1 MVDAVIRWCLRN
13 PFLMVLLLAGLCVG
27 GYFAVLR
34 TPVDAIPDIGE
45 KQVIVYAEWPGR
57 SPQDVDD
64 QLTFPLTTSLTGTP
78 GVKAIRSMSGFG
90 FSMVFVI
97 FKDDVDYY
105 WARSRVLER
114 MNVAQQRLPMGVTP
128 VLGPDATALGQIYW
142 YTVEGEGFD
151 LAELRS
157 IQDWYV
163 RYQLNAVE
171 GVSEVASIGGF
182 VKQYQIDIHPDKLR
196 AHRVTLMDVFEA
208 VSKSN
213 IDVGAKVVE
222 NNGVEFFI
230 RGVGFIKTLED
241 LERVVIR
248 EQGGTPLTLRNVAT
262 VQLGPDFRR
271 GALDK
276 AGVEAVGGV
285 VLMRYGE
292 NPRAVVERVKGKITQ
307 LELGLPSKTLPDG
320 RVSRVRIVPFY
331 DRTTI
336 VDETLD
342 TLKKALAEEAL
353 LASLV
358 ILFFLLHLRTT
369 VTVLATLPLAVALTF
384 ILMYQFGVD
393 SNIMSLA
400 GLAIAIGD
408 VADMGIIMSENIYR
422 RIASATEQEKR
433 EKGHFGIVYEGATE
447 VGGAIITAV
456 SNTIV
461 SFIPVF
467 FLTDQE
473 GKMFKPLAF
482 TKTFAIGSSVVLAI
496 TVVPFLCYLLF
507 RPVKWRATITA
518 VMAIGIGVLAMLAT
532 HAAFVWGLAKGHGE
546 GWLISAAVGVG
557 VGLCVVRM
565 TRERFLPLEEN
576 PVSRLI
582 ARGYVPTLSWILA
595 HKRTFLV
602 LPLAILFVGMS
613 VWLGVGKTLYP
624 LEATVNLLARAP
636 ASPQLK
642 RLMHARPDQD
652 VTRPLVEFD
661 QLRWERVREKD
672 GEERSRIAWRRADPG
687 ERDAEIASGTTVV
700 RGGRILPGIG
710 REFMPPLDEGSFLY
724 MPSLLPQGSLSQA
737 IQVNSTQ
744 DLAIAS
750 VPEVESVVGK
760 IGRAESA
767 LDPAPIGMIESIV
780 ILKPEDEWRTAR
792 VERFFSDWPG
802 FLRTPL
808 SWIWSEER
816 RITKGEILAEL
827 QEKTA
832 IPGVLPTFLQPI
844 QTRLVMLQTGFR
856 AMMGVKIYG
865 GDLREI
871 ERIGL
876 QIEQLLRE
884 VPGATDIVA
893 DRIVGKPYIQID
905 IDRDRIGRYGVNI
918 RNVQDVIE
926 MALGGMN
933 LMESVE
939 GRERYPIRIR
949 LARDFREDTEAIQR
963 ISVPTSTGAQVPLA
977 QLATITT
984 VLGPQEIKGERGL
997 LVGYVTMNTRDRD
1010 EVSVVDDAE
1019 ALLQQAVED
1028 GRLELP
1034 AGYYWEWSGQFENQ
1048 VRATARMRILVPIT
1062 LFIMFVMLYLGFTR
1076 WWIAPVIFFGVLVS
1090 ASGGFVMLALWGAN
1104 LSVAVWVGFLV
1115 LFGVVDD
1122 DGVVIATYLEGTFK
1136 DRVFESIAEIR
1147 AATLDAGLKRIR
1159 PCLMTI
1165 ATTVFGLMPI
1175 FWATGR
1181 GSDVMQPMAIP
1192 VMGGMAV
1199 SLITLFI
1206 VPCMF
1211 CAVEEWKWKR
1221 SSNP

>member
-1 MVDAVIRWCLRN
+1 MVNAIIRWCMKN
-13 PFLMVLLLAGLCVG
+13 TFLMLLIIMGICAAG
-27 GYFAVLR
+27 YWAVTR

-45 KQVIVYAEWPGR
+45 KQVIVYADWEGR

-64 QLTFPLTTSLTGTP
+64 QVSYPLTTSLTGTP
-78 GVKAIRSMSGFG
+78 GVKSIRSMSGFG

-97 FKDDVDYY
+97 FEDSADYY

-114 MNVAQQRLPMGVTP
+114 MNVAQQRLPAGVTP
-128 VLGPDATALGQIYW
+128 VLGPDATALGQVYW

-163 RYQLNAVE
+163 RYQMQSVP

-182 VKQYQIDIHPDKLR
+182 VKQYQIDLNPDKMR
-196 AHRVTLMDVFEA
+196 AHRVTMMDVYDA
-208 VSKSN
+208 VRKSN

-222 NNGVEFFI
+222 KSGVEFFI
-230 RGVGFIKTLED
+230 RGLGFVKSIED

-248 EQGGTPLTLRNVAT
+248 QEGGTPLYLKSVAT

-276 AGVEAVGGV
+276 GGVEAVGGV

-292 NPRAVVERVKGKITQ
+292 NPREVVARVKDKITQ
-307 LELGLPSKTLPDG
+307 LEAGLPSKTLADG
-320 RVSRVRIVPFY
+320 RISKVRLVPFY

-336 VDETLD
+336 VQETIG
-342 TLKKALAEEAL
+342 TLKEALFEEAII
-353 LASLV
+353 ASFV
-358 ILFFLLHLRTT
+358 VFFFLMHLRTT
-369 VTVLATLPLAVALTF
+369 VTVLPTLPLALAGSF
-384 ILMYQFGVD
+384 ILMYAFGID

-422 RIASATEQEKR
+422 RLAAATEEEKK

-456 SNTIV
+456 TNTIV

-467 FLTDQE
+467 FLTGQE
-473 GKMFKPLAF
+473 GKLFGPLAYA
-482 TKTFAIGSSVVLAI
+482 KTFAIGSSVVLAL

-507 RPVKWRATITA
+507 RPVKWKAGLTLGVA
-518 VMAIGIGVLAMLAT
+518 VAIGVLAMLAT
-532 HAAFVWGLAKGHGE
+532 HLAFMWGLATGHDR
-546 GWLISAAVGVG
+546 GWLIAVAVGVG

-565 TRERFLPLEEN
+565 TREKFVPLEQN
-576 PVSRLI
+576 PVSRVI
-582 ARGYVPTLSWILA
+582 ARVYTPTLRWVLYHKKTFMIAPVVILL
-595 HKRTFLV
+595 TGLT
-602 LPLAILFVGMS
+602 
-613 VWLGVGKTLYP
+613 VWLGIHRTMLPV
-624 LEATVNLLARAP
+624 EWAVNIF
-636 ASPQLK
+636 ASEKASTELRK
-642 RLMHARPDQD
+642 AMYADENADL
-652 VTRPLVEFD
+652 TRPLLELD
-661 QLRWERVREKD
+661 QLRWQTVRD
-672 GEERSRIAWRRADPG
+672 PGGGQRTRLLWRRQDPAERAADATAG
-687 ERDAEIASGTTVV
+687 LAVIKEA
-700 RGGRILPGIG
+700 RILPGLG
-710 REFMPPLDEGSFLY
+710 REFMPPLDEGSLLY
-724 MPSLLPQGSLSQA
+724 MPSLLPQASLSQA
-737 IQVNSTQ
+737 VEVNSKQ
-744 DLAIAS
+744 DLAIAT

-767 LDPAPIGMIESIV
+767 LDPAPIGMMESIV
-780 ILKPEDEWRTAR
+780 ILKPESQWRTKK
-792 VERFFSDWPG
+792 VDRFFSDWPG
-802 FLRTPL
+802 FFRTPP
-808 SWIWSEER
+808 SWVWSEER
-816 RITKGEILAEL
+816 RFTKQEILAEL
-827 QEKTA
+827 QERTA
-832 IPGVLPTFLQPI
+832 IPGVLPTWLQPI

-865 GDLREI
+865 SDLREI
-871 ERIGL
+871 EKIGL
-876 QIEQLLRE
+876 QIEQFLRE

-905 IDRDRIGRYGVNI
+905 IDRERIGRYGVNI
-918 RNVQDVIE
+918 RDVQDVIE
-926 MALGGMN
+926 MSLGGMN

-949 LARDFREDTEAIQR
+949 LARDFREDIEAIQR
-963 ISVPTSTGAQVPLA
+963 INVPSSTGAQVPLA
-977 QLATITT
+977 QLADIST

-1010 EVSVVDDAE
+1010 EVSVVQDAE
-1019 ALLQQAVED
+1019 AVLQQALKD
-1028 GRLELP
+1028 GRLTLP
-1034 AGYYWEWSGQFENQ
+1034 PGYYWEWSGQFENQ
-1048 VRATARMRILVPIT
+1048 VRATKRMQVLVPIT
-1062 LFIMFVMLYLGFTR
+1062 LGIMFVMLYLGFQR

-1090 ASGGFVMLALWGAN
+1090 ASGGFIMLALWGVN

-1122 DGVVIATYLEGTFK
+1122 DGVVIGTYLEGVFK
-1136 DRVFESIAEIR
+1136 DRTFTSKEEIR
-1147 AATLDAGLKRIR
+1147 EAVIDAGLKRIR

-1165 ATTVFGLMPI
+1165 ATTVLALMPI

-1181 GSDVMQPMAIP
+1181 GADVMMPMAIP
-1192 VMGGMAV
+1192 SVGGMAI

-1206 VPCMF
+1206 VPCVF
-1211 CAVEEWKWKR
+1211 SAVEEWKWKR
-1221 SSNP
+1221 AMK

>member
-1 MVDAVIRWCLRN
+1 MVNAIIRWCMKN
-13 PFLMVLLLAGLCVG
+13 TFLMLLIIMGICAAG
-27 GYFAVLR
+27 YWAVTR

-45 KQVIVYAEWPGR
+45 KQVIVYADWEGR

-64 QLTFPLTTSLTGTP
+64 QVTYPLTTSLTGTP
-78 GVKAIRSMSGFG
+78 GVKSIRSMSGFG

-97 FKDDVDYY
+97 FEDSADYY

-114 MNVAQQRLPMGVTP
+114 MNVAQQRLPAGVTP
-128 VLGPDATALGQIYW
+128 VLGPDATALGQVYW

-163 RYQLNAVE
+163 RYQMQSVP

-182 VKQYQIDIHPDKLR
+182 VKQYQIDLSPDKMR
-196 AHRVTLMDVFEA
+196 AHRVTMMDVYDA
-208 VSKSN
+208 VRKSN

-222 NNGVEFFI
+222 KSGVEFFI
-230 RGVGFIKTLED
+230 RGLGFIKSIED

-248 EQGGTPLTLRNVAT
+248 QEGGTPLYLKSVAT

-276 AGVEAVGGV
+276 GGVEAVGGV

-292 NPRAVVERVKGKITQ
+292 NPREVVARVKDKITQ
-307 LELGLPSKTLPDG
+307 LEAGLPTKKLADG
-320 RVSRVRIVPFY
+320 RISKVRLVPFY

-336 VDETLD
+336 VRETID
-342 TLKKALAEEAL
+342 TLREALFEEAII
-353 LASLV
+353 ASLV
-358 ILFFLLHLRTT
+358 VVFFLMHLRTT
-369 VTVLATLPLAVALTF
+369 VTVLPTLPLALAGSF
-384 ILMYQFGVD
+384 ILMYSFGID

-408 VADMGIIMSENIYR
+408 VADMGIIMAENIYR
-422 RIASATEQEKR
+422 RLAAATDEEKR

-456 SNTIV
+456 TNTIV

-467 FLTDQE
+467 FLTGQE
-473 GKMFKPLAF
+473 GKMFGPLAYA
-482 TKTFAIGSSVVLAI
+482 KTFAIGSSVVLAV

-507 RPVKWRATITA
+507 RPVKWKHHITLLVA
-518 VMAIGIGVLAMLAT
+518 AGVGVLAMFSTHLA
-532 HAAFVWGLAKGHGE
+532 FMWGLGGGHDR
-546 GWLISAAVGVG
+546 GWLVAAAVGVA

-565 TRERFLPLEEN
+565 TREKFIPLDRN
-576 PVSRLI
+576 PVSRII
-582 ARGYVPTLSWILA
+582 ARAYVPTLRWVLY
-595 HKRTFLV
+595 HKKTFMIVPML
-602 LPLAILFVGMS
+602 ILFTGLS
-613 VWLGVGKTLYP
+613 VWLGIHRTLQP
-624 LEATVNLLARAP
+624 VEWVVNVFASEK
-636 ASPQLK
+636 ASPELK
-642 RLMHARPDQD
+642 KAMYAD
-652 VTRPLVEFD
+652 VSADLTRPLLELD
-661 QLRWERVREKD
+661 QLRWQTVRDSD
-672 GEERSRIAWRRADPG
+672 GGSHTRLLWRRQDPA
-687 ERDAEIASGTTVV
+687 ERNAETAAGLAVL
-700 RGGRILPGIG
+700 REGRILPGLG
-710 REFMPPLDEGSFLY
+710 REFMPPLDEGSLLY
-724 MPSLLPQGSLSQA
+724 MPSLLPQASLSQA
-737 IQVNSTQ
+737 VEVNSKQ
-744 DLAIAS
+744 DLAIAT

-767 LDPAPIGMIESIV
+767 LDPAPIGMMESIV
-780 ILKPEDEWRTAR
+780 ILKPESEWRTKK
-792 VERFFSDWPG
+792 VERFFSGWPG
-802 FLRTPL
+802 FFRTPL

-816 RITKGEILAEL
+816 RVTKQEILAEL
-827 QEKTA
+827 QERTA
-832 IPGVLPTFLQPI
+832 IPGVLPTWLQPI

-865 GDLREI
+865 SDLREI
-871 ERIGL
+871 EKVGL

-893 DRIVGKPYIQID
+893 DRIVGKPYIQIQ
-905 IDRDRIGRYGVNI
+905 IDRERIGRYGVNI
-918 RNVQDVIE
+918 RDVQDVIE
-926 MALGGMN
+926 MSLGGMN
-933 LMESVE
+933 LMDSVE

-949 LARDFREDTEAIQR
+949 LARDFRMDLEAIQR
-963 ISVPTSTGAQVPLA
+963 VNVPSSTGAQVPLA
-977 QLATITT
+977 QLADIST

-1010 EVSVVDDAE
+1010 EVSVVQDAE
-1019 ALLQQAVED
+1019 AVLQQALKD
-1028 GRLELP
+1028 GRLTLP
-1034 AGYYWEWSGQFENQ
+1034 PGYYWEWSGQFENQ
-1048 VRATARMRILVPIT
+1048 VRATKRMQVLVPIT
-1062 LFIMFVMLYLGFTR
+1062 LGIMFVMLYLGFQR

-1090 ASGGFVMLALWGAN
+1090 ASGGFIMLALWGVN

-1122 DGVVIATYLEGTFK
+1122 DGVVIGTYLEGVFK
-1136 DRVFESIAEIR
+1136 DREFKSVAEIR
-1147 AATLDAGLKRIR
+1147 EAVIDAGLKRIR

-1165 ATTVFGLMPI
+1165 ATTVLGLMPI

-1192 VMGGMAV
+1192 SMGGMAI

-1206 VPCMF
+1206 VPCAF
-1211 CAVEEWKWKR
+1211 SAVEEWKWKR
-1221 SSNP
+1221 AMK